1 MFVYYNPKNIQ
12 IMNVAVEYIV
22 ITLST
27 NVDDVHAPT
36 QSYGNQTFKE
46 PKQNIDL
53 TSSMLNY
60 ERPKGEFP
68 VPLTKFPFFTQDVEY
83 DSTVLLNFPYYKL
96 VEIFFNENSF
106 RTLLINRLP
115 TNDIDKMKPEDLEKL
130 RFENGRKNVLVML
143 FALFTTAYPIKSD
156 ISESLA
162 QLSYKWSKEKLKQLF
177 YDITVKADAF
187 TYLTIHSKKY
197 TVKRAVWLNDILNHP
212 RYRVLLEE
220 FQRFS
225 IKMNDSIE
233 RKKRQLVLL
242 NKEAEK
248 SGEDKKEDI
257 EKRKKDT
264 EAEIARLQNIL
275 DGGNIKDLAQEFPS
289 FSNYLTKFRKSN
301 PSREVVSTNVAL
313 QDMIDSPD
321 LDDIFKFLKAVYN
334 KFILNKGDN
343 PYNDSK
349 WTNCFNAGVTA
360 LYQKNTNEPAFRIYV
375 IMDLVEGELTGEI
388 VKEVDCQFND
398 VDLAREL
405 RTLTM
410 RQNDI
415 FYWEVDRNRMFY
427 KLVKKTDKKTKEK
440 QYILDVRPF
449 IYRRNKINYTATEFD
464 QEQFLD
470 WIFRSEYRES
480 KRANELLLEMRTKYS
495 SAGFSEF
502 TVLDII
508 RRKYPEFY
516 RLIVKWNMTSD
527 RTDPSM
533 LNSIYNISRDI
544 ERELKLKADKSKE
557 EGDTSGYD
565 IDLVKLVYQMLK
577 AMSAI
582 ESAKSTR
589 QERHGYGGAS
599 IRKRKSN
606 RRLSRTMKKMRR

>member
-1 MFVYYNPKNIQ
+1 
-12 IMNVAVEYIV
+12 VEYIV

-27 NVDDVHAPT
+27 NVDDVHAPS

-60 ERPKGEFP
+60 ERPVREFP
-68 VPLTKFPFFTQDVEY
+68 VPLTKYPFFTQDVEY

-115 TNDIDKMKPEDLEKL
+115 VNDIDKMKPEELEKI

-177 YDITVKADAF
+177 YDITVKADTF

-220 FQRFS
+220 FQRFV
-225 IKMNDSIE
+225 IRMNDSIE
-233 RKKRQLVLL
+233 RKKRQLALL

-248 SGEDKKEDI
+248 SDDKIKKDDV

-264 EAEIARLQNIL
+264 EAEITRLQNIL
-275 DGGNIKDLAQEFPS
+275 EGGNIKDLAKEFPS

-301 PSREVVSTNVAL
+301 PSKEAISTNVAL

-334 KFILNKGDN
+334 KFILNIGDN
-343 PYNDSK
+343 PYSDPT
-349 WTNCFNAGVTA
+349 WTNCFNTGVTA
-360 LYQKNTNEPAFRIYV
+360 LYQKDSNDPAFRIYV
-375 IMDLVEGELTGEI
+375 IMDLVEGELTSEI
-388 VKEVDCQFND
+388 VKQVDCQFND

-405 RTLTM
+405 RALTM
-410 RQNDI
+410 KQNDT
-415 FYWEVDRNRMFY
+415 FFWEVDRNRMFY
-427 KLVKKTDKKTKEK
+427 KLVEKTDEKTKKK
-440 QYILDVRPF
+440 QYRLDVKPF
-449 IYRRNKINYTATEFD
+449 VYRRNKINYTATEFD

-470 WIFRSEYRES
+470 WIFRSEYKES
-480 KRANELLLEMRTKYS
+480 KRANELLLKMRLTYS

-527 RTDPSM
+527 RTDPTM
-533 LNSIYNISRDI
+533 LNSIINISRDLD
-544 ERELKLKADKSKE
+544 RELRLKADKSKE
-557 EGDTSGYD
+557 GGDTSGYD
-565 IDLVKLVYQMLK
+565 IDLVSLVYQMVK

-589 QERHGYGGAS
+589 QERHGYGGRAS
-599 IRKRKSN
+599 VRKRRSN
-606 RRLSRTMKKMRR
+606 RRRSRTVKKR